1 MNINEIKAI
10 YNEISD
16 NWQALDRNVSLVHGE
31 AEDNA
36 SATLRENG
44 KQVWL
49 CSHAAVYVDEF
60 YFEYLSSLEGLLACS
75 DCVTEKGRT
84 WFESKGVKY

>member
-10 YNEISD
+10 YNEVSD

-36 SATLRENG
+36 IATLRENG
-44 KQVWL
+44 KDVWVHPQV
-49 CSHAAVYVDEF
+49 AVYVEEF
-60 YFEYLSSLEGLLACS
+60 YIHYIGSLETLLACS
-75 DCVTEKGRT
+75 DCVTEEGRA